1 MLVLSA
7 IVSVVA
13 ALLILPGWLR
23 ARKWH
28 PQSLW
33 LFGLPLAGIAFW
45 MFLTFLR
52 IGAQSLSNVI
62 EIFAVAAAAI
72 VASYLK
78 FLALDRRMGLGSA
91 SAIVVLIIVAVVTLG
106 LRMFMPV
113 LPE

>member
-1 MLVLSA
+1 MLALSA
-7 IVSVVA
+7 IVSAVA

-33 LFGLPLAGIAFW
+33 LFCLPLAGITFW
-45 MFLTFLR
+45 MFLTLLR

-62 EIFAVAAAAI
+62 EIFSVAAAAI
-72 VASYLK
+72 VA
-78 FLALDRRMGLGSA
+78 
-91 SAIVVLIIVAVVTLG
+91 VIIVAVVTLG
-106 LRMFMPV
+106 LRLFMPV